1 MKFLKF
7 VLLLL
12 LLESSPPVPP
22 AFFKSNLDLPTVAC
36 DGRAN
41 ILFSPNTNSC
51 NLPGNGV
58 GTLLAAVAIICSMLL
73 RKLNM
78 AAQAGQR

>member
-22 AFFKSNLDLPTVAC
+22 AFFKANLGLPTVEC

-41 ILFSPNTNSC
+41 ILFSPNTDSRDR
-51 NLPGNGV
+51 NLPGSGV
-58 GTLLAAVAIICSMLL
+58 GTLLAAVALMCSMLL
-73 RKLNM
+73 FF
-78 AAQAGQR
+78 